1 MKTQV
6 RLLLTLAL
14 TFLFAFA
21 NSEGTRCE
29 ASGSNAN
36 SALRKTETPGCQQNG
51 KRPYK
56 PLGHVAL
63 IDHAIELHET
73 FMMNGRKY
81 HLVFTRTEKQPKGT
95 VSAVYVYPDGFKSG
109 RQNGLI
115 VDLPQVTEFIVHNVP
130 GQELWGSVI
139 ICEEIYSH
147 WKDDKGNY
155 KDDYVPSYTHTYT
168 DVRLPDEPAQKILDL
183 IQDNSA
189 YKSMGGRYGEPSGI
203 KYNRVQTAELRKTK
217 IEKRVGDKYTHEYS
231 NERKF

>member
-6 RLLLTLAL
+6 RLFLAL
-14 TFLFAFA
+14 AFAFFFA
-21 NSEGTRCE
+21 FTNSGNVRCE
-29 ASGSNAN
+29 AAGNN
-36 SALRKTETPGCQQNG
+36 GGVMPRNTEFQQT
-51 KRPYK
+51 KPKY
-56 PLGHVAL
+56 PLGHVTLDA
-63 IDHAIELHET
+63 HAIELHET

-168 DVRLPDEPAQKILDL
+168 DVRLPDEQAQKILDL

-189 YKSMGGRYGEPSGI
+189 YKSEGGRYGEPSGI
-203 KYNRVQTAELRKTK
+203 KYNRVQTAGLRKTK
-217 IEKRVGDKYTHEYS
+217 IEKRVNDKYTHEYS
-231 NERKF
+231 NLRKF

>member
-81 HLVFTRTEKQPKGT
+81 HLVFSRDTKYYKKGQ
-95 VSAVYVYPDGFKSG
+95 VSAVWLYLDGFRSWKQRDST
-109 RQNGLI
+109 I
-115 VDLPQVTEFIVHNVP
+115 TVELPTITELIVHNVP

-139 ICEEIYSH
+139 VHENTFINRKHYSSITDT
-147 WKDDKGNY
+147 W
-155 KDDYVPSYTHTYT
+155 T

-189 YKSMGGRYGEPSGI
+189 YKYYGSPIRI
-203 KYNRVQTAELRKTK
+203 KYCRVQTAALRKTK
-217 IEKRVGDKYTHEYS
+217 ICKIEDDKSTTEYTDKRT
-231 NERKF
+231 F